1 MNTDEVCKM
10 IDAITEG
17 KEFTLSVPVPV
28 GENSLT
34 LKFHED
40 EISIY
45 GAHGFA
51 TAIRNLRDIREIAA
65 ALVAWAN
72 RKDGT
77 IDLAAMSILG
87 SIRWAELKKSA
98 EDDTAPSIHDW
109 ANIKSGRSTREEWY
123 RRNVRHMTPETLK
136 RNMKDL
142 KEIKAQTP
150 VGPEYDDIQ
159 KAIDILHVALNGG
172 NIPPLPEGND
182 NV

>member
-1 MNTDEVCKM
+1 M

-17 KEFTLSVPVPV
+17 QEFKHEWLESNEFDPLS
-28 GENSLT
+28 
-34 LKFHED
+34 
-40 EISIY
+40 
-45 GAHGFA
+45 
-51 TAIRNLRDIREIAA
+51 IRTIPSALQFTSEGSSFVFECNDPRVAREIAG

-72 RKDGT
+72 RKEGKTDEPNP
-77 IDLAAMSILG
+77 IADAIWVESLRAN
-87 SIRWAELKKSA
+87 RNVQKSLT
-98 EDDTAPSIHDW
+98 EVTAPSISDW